1 MLNVDVQ
8 YHNGKWKE
16 YLVTMRYKRNDE
28 NGPNIRSDVLTAK
41 KWSQESKSRSLQ
53 HFVEENGYRLH
64 VTTHS
69 NPSAPNCLSRFTLL
83 RFGERLEG
91 NILSALQRDTHHLFS
106 TEQTYSPKDI
116 DMSSRGFGRGGGRSP
131 GGRSPGGRGRGGFGG
146 RGGDGGG
153 RFGRDEGPPAEIVG
167 A

>member
-1 MLNVDVQ
+1 M
-8 YHNGKWKE
+8 E
-16 YLVTMRYKRNDE
+16 REVTI
-28 NGPNIRSDVLTAK
+28 IRSTTEAALSREVGRMSCDR
-41 KWSQESKSRSLQ
+41 SKNVVTRVEFTVRSLRN
-53 HFVEENGYRLH
+53 FVEENGYRLH

>member
-1 MLNVDVQ
+1 MDTVCTSL
-8 YHNGKWKE
+8 
-16 YLVTMRYKRNDE
+16 L
-28 NGPNIRSDVLTAK
+28 IR
-41 KWSQESKSRSLQ
+41 
-53 HFVEENGYRLH
+53 
-64 VTTHS
+64 
-69 NPSAPNCLSRFTLL
+69 
-83 RFGERLEG
+83 
-91 NILSALQRDTHHLFS
+91 ILALQIACLVSRCYVLEREVGGQYSVSATKRHTPPVLHRK
-106 TEQTYSPKDI
+106 QTFSPKDI

>member
-1 MLNVDVQ
+1 MDTVCTSLLIRILALQ
-8 YHNGKWKE
+8 IAC
-16 YLVTMRYKRNDE
+16 LVAFWR
-28 NGPNIRSDVLTAK
+28 V
-41 KWSQESKSRSLQ
+41 
-53 HFVEENGYRLH
+53 
-64 VTTHS
+64 
-69 NPSAPNCLSRFTLL
+69 
-83 RFGERLEG
+83 RLEG